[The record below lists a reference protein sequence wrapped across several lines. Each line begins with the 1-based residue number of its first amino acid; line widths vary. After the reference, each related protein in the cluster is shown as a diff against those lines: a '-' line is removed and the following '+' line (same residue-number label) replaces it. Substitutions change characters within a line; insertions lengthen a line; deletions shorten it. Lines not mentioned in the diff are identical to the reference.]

1 MINKEQ
7 GFSTLLAMTVI
18 FSLCVIILVIGTLI
32 LSMNKKVHSIENIYT
47 NTTKIENVLSEI
59 QTDIQFLVDLQVDT
73 FEDSRF
79 NNFMAKYSPY
89 DFVIS
94 DVSTGINE
102 LFMSEDFIN
111 STIIYKLLRNDYE
124 AIETDYGW
132 LNKKYANNDFLQEL
146 ENDFSSSDLY
156 PFVNEL
162 PLNNIYF
169 MDIDYLQALLE
180 YNNIK
185 DVESKIIDIEN
196 NLHNI
201 KQKED
206 LCTILNCNVSH
217 PVFDFI
223 GTKTTFWKITF
234 DMDDNFV
241 EAIIAAIPKRNKL
254 DEIDHYELITKNIKR
269 KGGNL

>member
-1 MINKEQ
+1 
-7 GFSTLLAMTVI
+7 
-18 FSLCVIILVIGTLI
+18 
-32 LSMNKKVHSIENIYT
+32 
-47 NTTKIENVLSEI
+47 
-59 QTDIQFLVDLQVDT
+59 
-73 FEDSRF
+73 
-79 NNFMAKYSPY
+79 
-89 DFVIS
+89 
-94 DVSTGINE
+94 
-102 LFMSEDFIN
+102 
-111 STIIYKLLRNDYE
+111 
-124 AIETDYGW
+124 
-132 LNKKYANNDFLQEL
+132 
-146 ENDFSSSDLY
+146 
-156 PFVNEL
+156 
-162 PLNNIYF
+162 

-185 DVESKIIDIEN
+185 DVESKIVDIEN